1 MKKIVLLIM
10 AFLISCNNNKS
21 DNAQNN
27 ATVNNNTNITINN
40 NTAQNTN
47 QIISKQTIA
56 ARNKKPEFKNKYPI
70 KNYTE
75 AEVDEILYKTID
87 TELANYGISDNS
99 KKERREEEKQ
109 RLEPIKDLLLKGI
122 NSKDENG
129 NSILML
135 IPKLNYRNYA
145 YNDLVKWLVEHGISL
160 DDTEILNYNYT
171 DEIIDYLLDSG
182 VNFDYQTVYNKIN
195 SENNNYNLISK
206 LIRKL
211 ESANYYFSDIDYQ
224 LQSDLLFEAILNDNL
239 DLVRLFLKLGA
250 DINSI
255 NRMSDGYVGTPLM
268 YSAYY
273 EKYDI
278 MDYLKEN
285 NADITIHCFQDREE
299 LESIHTYD
307 RHISFVL
314 MENFPVLSPTN
325 LINTVITGNNNED
338 LMIRILNKISQT
350 FKFADTSY
358 IYSPAS
364 QKEFTNNN
372 EKYILIQSHILNEEY
387 IQNLILMEKYVYDF
401 EVNDKYF
408 NYISIWKRDRND
420 ENKAQFITGFYPMQN
435 DDYSQTY
442 DIASSRNYITIE
454 ATDDNGTYYYT
465 FIIENNDFYLD
476 KFSMGQYNE
485 NISLS
490 GTNINITEE
499 KNEEHYY
506 NYKTD
511 ASKFNHTN
519 RIKAI
524 DLERGFFSK
533 LIEEYNK

>member
-1 MKKIVLLIM
+1 MKKIILM
-10 AFLISCNNNKS
+10 AALSILISCNNKS
-21 DNAQNN
+21 NNTQNN
-27 ATVNNNTNITINN
+27 TAANITTNNNTN
-40 NTAQNTN
+40 QNTN
-47 QIISKQTIA
+47 QIISQQTTP
-56 ARNKKPEFKNKYPI
+56 ARKKKIEFKNIYPI
-70 KNYTE
+70 KPYTE
-75 AEVDEILYKTID
+75 SEIDEILYKTID
-87 TELANYGISDNS
+87 AELADYGISDNS

-109 RLEPIKDLLLKGI
+109 RMQNIKDLLLKGI
-122 NSKDENG
+122 NSKDEDG
-129 NSILML
+129 NSILTLMQEL
-135 IPKLNYRNYA
+135 DYKNYA

-182 VNFDYQTVYNKIN
+182 VNFNYQTVHNKIN

-211 ESANYYFSDIDYQ
+211 ESAGYYFSDIDYQ

-268 YSAYY
+268 YSVYY

-278 MDYLKEN
+278 MDYLKEKN
-285 NADITIHCFQDREE
+285 VDITIHCFQDTEE

-307 RHISFVL
+307 LHISFVL
-314 MENFPVLSPTN
+314 MENFPVLNPTN

-350 FKFADTSY
+350 FKYADTSY

-364 QKEFTNNN
+364 QTEFTNNN
-372 EKYILIQSHILNEEY
+372 EKYILIQSRILNEEY
-387 IQNLILMEKYVYDF
+387 VQNLISMEKYVHDF

-408 NYISIWKRDRND
+408 NYATIWKRDKND
-420 ENKAQFITGFYPMQN
+420 ENKAQFITGFYPIQN
-435 DDYSQTY
+435 DYYSQIY
-442 DIASSRNYITIE
+442 DIASSGNYITIE
-454 ATDDNGTYYYT
+454 AINDDGVYYYT

-476 KFSMGQYNE
+476 KFSSKYDLSDE
-485 NISLS
+485 N
-490 GTNINITEE
+490 EE
-499 KNEEHYY
+499 KHYY
-506 NYKTD
+506 NYKID
-511 ASKFNHTN
+511 AAKFNHTS
-519 RIKAI
+519 RIKPI
-524 DLERGFFSK
+524 DLERGFFNN

>member
-1 MKKIVLLIM
+1 MKKFILMVALSI
-10 AFLISCNNNKS
+10 LISCSNKS
-21 DNAQNN
+21 NNTQNN
-27 ATVNNNTNITINN
+27 ITLNNNTNITVN
-40 NTAQNTN
+40 NTTQNTN
-47 QIISKQTIA
+47 QITSKQTNAVI
-56 ARNKKPEFKNKYPI
+56 KKKFKNIYPI
-70 KNYTE
+70 KPYTE
-75 AEVDEILYKTID
+75 EEIDEILYKTID

-109 RLEPIKDLLLKGI
+109 KMQNIKDLLLEGI
-122 NSKDENG
+122 NSKDEDGNG
-129 NSILML
+129 VLTLMQ
-135 IPKLNYRNYA
+135 KLDYRNYA

-160 DDTEILNYNYT
+160 DDTRILDYDYT
-171 DEIIDYLLDSG
+171 DNMIDYLLDSG
-182 VNFDYQTVYNKIN
+182 VNFDYQTVYNKIDLK
-195 SENNNYNLISK
+195 NNNYNLISK
-206 LIRKL
+206 LIKKL
-211 ESANYYFSDIDYQ
+211 ESAGYYFSDIDYQ
-224 LQSDLLFEAILNDNL
+224 LQSDLLFQSILADNL
-239 DLVRLFLKLGA
+239 DLVILFLKLGA

-278 MDYLKEN
+278 MDYLKEK
-285 NADITIHCFQDREE
+285 NADITIHCFQDTEE

-307 RHISFVL
+307 SHISFVL

-364 QKEFTNNN
+364 QTEFTNNN

-387 IQNLILMEKYVYDF
+387 VENLILMEKYVYDF

-408 NYISIWKRDRND
+408 NYVTIWKRDKND
-420 ENKAQFITGFYPMQN
+420 ENKAEFVTGFYPIQN
-435 DDYSQTY
+435 DDYSQIY
-442 DIASSRNYITIE
+442 DIASSGNYITIE
-454 ATDDNGTYYYT
+454 SIDDGVYYYT

-476 KFSMGQYNE
+476 KFSMEKYNRSDNNKKE
-485 NISLS
+485 
-490 GTNINITEE
+490 
-499 KNEEHYY
+499 EEHYY
-506 NYKTD
+506 NYKID
-511 ASKFNHTN
+511 ASKFNHTS

-524 DLERGFFSK
+524 DLERGFFNK

>member
-1 MKKIVLLIM
+1 MKKIILMIALSI
-10 AFLISCNNNKS
+10 LISCNNNKS
-21 DNAQNN
+21 SNTQTNT
-27 ATVNNNTNITINN
+27 TVNNNTNITVNN
-40 NTAQNTN
+40 NTTQSTN
-47 QIISKQTIA
+47 QKASPQTTET
-56 ARNKKPEFKNKYPI
+56 RKKKIEFKNIYPI
-70 KNYTE
+70 KSYTE
-75 AEVDEILYKTID
+75 EEIDEILYKTID
-87 TELANYGISDNS
+87 NELSNYGISDNS

-109 RLEPIKDLLLKGI
+109 RMQNIKDLLLKGI
-122 NSKDENG
+122 NSKDEDV
-129 NSILML
+129 NSILTLMH
-135 IPKLNYRNYA
+135 KLDYRNYA

-160 DDTEILNYNYT
+160 DDTIILDYNYT
-171 DEIIDYLLDSG
+171 DNIIDYLLDSG
-182 VNFDYQTVYNKIN
+182 VNFDYNTVYNKIDLK
-195 SENNNYNLISK
+195 NNNYNLISK
-206 LIRKL
+206 LIKKL
-211 ESANYYFSDIDYQ
+211 ESAGYYFSDIDYQ
-224 LQSDLLFEAILNDNL
+224 LQSDLLFQSILADNL
-239 DLVRLFLKLGA
+239 DLVILFLKLGS

-268 YSAYY
+268 YSVYY

-278 MDYLKEN
+278 MDYLKEK
-285 NADITIHCFQDREE
+285 NADITIHCFQDTEE

-307 RHISFVL
+307 GHISFVL

-364 QKEFTNNN
+364 QTEFTNNN

-387 IQNLILMEKYVYDF
+387 VENLISMEKYVHDF

-408 NYISIWKRDRND
+408 NYVTIWKRDKND

-442 DIASSRNYITIE
+442 DIASSGNYVTIE
-454 ATDDNGTYYYT
+454 ATDDGTYYYT

-476 KFSMGQYNE
+476 KFSFSKY
-485 NISLS
+485 NISD
-490 GTNINITEE
+490 I
-499 KNEEHYY
+499 KQQKEEHYY

-511 ASKFNHTN
+511 AAKFNHTS

-524 DLERGFFSK
+524 DLERGFFNK

>member
-1 MKKIVLLIM
+1 MKKIILIT
-10 AFLISCNNNKS
+10 ALSILISCSNKS
-21 DNAQNN
+21 NNTQNN
-27 ATVNNNTNITINN
+27 TTANITITN
-40 NTAQNTN
+40 NTTQNTN
-47 QIISKQTIA
+47 QIISQQTTPT
-56 ARNKKPEFKNKYPI
+56 RKKKIEFKNIYPI
-70 KNYTE
+70 KAYTE
-75 AEVDEILYKTID
+75 AEIDEILYKTID
-87 TELANYGISDNS
+87 AELADYGISDNS

-109 RLEPIKDLLLKGI
+109 KMQNIKDLLLEDI
-122 NSKDENG
+122 NSEDEDG
-129 NSILML
+129 NSILTLMQ
-135 IPKLNYRNYA
+135 KLDYKNYA

-182 VNFDYQTVYNKIN
+182 VNFDYQTVHNKIN

-211 ESANYYFSDIDYQ
+211 ESAGYYFSDIDYK
-224 LQSDLLFEAILNDNL
+224 LQSDLLFKAILNDNL

-268 YSAYY
+268 YSVYY

-285 NADITIHCFQDREE
+285 NADITIHCFQDTEE

-307 RHISFVL
+307 LHISFVL

-338 LMIRILNKISQT
+338 LMVRILNKISQT
-350 FKFADTSY
+350 FKYADTSY

-364 QKEFTNNN
+364 QNEFTNNN
-372 EKYILIQSHILNEEY
+372 EKYILIQSRILNEEY
-387 IQNLILMEKYVYDF
+387 VQNLISMEKYVHDF

-408 NYISIWKRDRND
+408 NYVTIWKRDKND
-420 ENKAQFITGFYPMQN
+420 ENKAQFITGFYPIQN
-435 DDYSQTY
+435 DYYSQI
-442 DIASSRNYITIE
+442 DNIASSGNYITIE
-454 ATDDNGTYYYT
+454 AINDDGVYYYT

-476 KFSMGQYNE
+476 KFSSKYDLSDE
-485 NISLS
+485 N
-490 GTNINITEE
+490 EE
-499 KNEEHYY
+499 KHYY
-506 NYKTD
+506 NYKID
-511 ASKFNHTN
+511 AAKFNHTS
-519 RIKAI
+519 RIKPI
-524 DLERGFFSK
+524 DLERGFFNN

>member
-1 MKKIVLLIM
+1 MKKIILM
-10 AFLISCNNNKS
+10 AALSILISCSNKS
-21 DNAQNN
+21 
-27 ATVNNNTNITINN
+27 NNTDNNTTANITINN

-47 QIISKQTIA
+47 QKASSQTSPVRKKKQ
-56 ARNKKPEFKNKYPI
+56 EFKNIYNI
-70 KNYTE
+70 KSYTDIE
-75 AEVDEILYKTID
+75 IDEILYKTID
-87 TELANYGISDNS
+87 AELSDYGISDNS

-109 RLEPIKDLLLKGI
+109 RLQYIKDLLLKGI
-122 NSKDENG
+122 NSEDENG
-129 NSILML
+129 NNVLML
-135 IPKLNYRNYA
+135 IPELDYRNYA

-171 DEIIDYLLDSG
+171 DKIIDYLLDSG
-182 VNFDYQTVYNKIN
+182 VNFDYNTVLNKIDTQ
-195 SENNNYNLISK
+195 NNNYNLISK

-211 ESANYYFSDIDYQ
+211 ESAGYYFSDIDYK
-224 LQSDLLFEAILNDNL
+224 LQSDLLFQSILADNL

-268 YSAYY
+268 YSVYY

-278 MDYLKEN
+278 MDYLKEK
-285 NADITIHCFQDREE
+285 NADITIHCFQDTEE

-307 RHISFVL
+307 SHISFVL
-314 MENFPVLSPTN
+314 MENFPVLNPTN

-364 QKEFTNNN
+364 QNEFTNNN

-387 IQNLILMEKYVYDF
+387 VENLISMEKYVHDF

-408 NYISIWKRDRND
+408 NYVTIWKRDKND

-442 DIASSRNYITIE
+442 DIASSGNYITIE

-476 KFSMGQYNE
+476 KFSMEKYNHAD
-485 NISLS
+485 
-490 GTNINITEE
+490 INE
-499 KNEEHYY
+499 KPKEEHYY

-511 ASKFNHTN
+511 ASKFNHN
-519 RIKAI
+519 SRIKAI

>member
-1 MKKIVLLIM
+1 MKKIILMTALS
-10 AFLISCNNNKS
+10 FLISCNNKS
-21 DNAQNN
+21 DNTQNN
-27 ATVNNNTNITINN
+27 TTVNNNTTQNKIIT
-40 NTAQNTN
+40 Q
-47 QIISKQTIA
+47 QTTA

-75 AEVDEILYKTID
+75 EEIDEILYKTID
-87 TELANYGISDNS
+87 SELADYGISDNS

-129 NSILML
+129 NNVLML
-135 IPKLNYRNYA
+135 IPKLDYRNYA
-145 YNDLVKWLVEHGISL
+145 YNDLVRWLVEHGISL
-160 DDTEILNYNYT
+160 DDTRILDYNYT
-171 DEIIDYLLDSG
+171 DKIIDYLLDSG
-182 VNFDYQTVYNKIN
+182 VNFDYNTIYNKIN

-211 ESANYYFSDIDYQ
+211 ESAGYYFSDIDYQ
-224 LQSDLLFEAILNDNL
+224 LQSDLLFKSILNNNL

-255 NRMSDGYVGTPLM
+255 NRMKDGYVGTPLM

-285 NADITIHCFQDREE
+285 NADITIHCFQDTEE
-299 LESIHTYD
+299 LESIHTD
-307 RHISFVL
+307 DPHISFVL

-358 IYSPAS
+358 IYSPTS
-364 QKEFTNNN
+364 QTEFTNNN
-372 EKYILIQSHILNEEY
+372 EKYILIQNHILNEEY
-387 IQNLILMEKYVYDF
+387 VENLILMEKYVYDF

-408 NYISIWKRDRND
+408 NYVTIWKRDKND

-442 DIASSRNYITIE
+442 DIASSGNYVTVE
-454 ATDDNGTYYYT
+454 STDDNGTYYYT

-511 ASKFNHTN
+511 ASKFNHTS

>member
-1 MKKIVLLIM
+1 MKKIILII
-10 AFLISCNNNKS
+10 ALSILISCNNKS
-21 DNAQNN
+21 NNTQNN
-27 ATVNNNTNITINN
+27 TTVNNNTNITITN
-40 NTAQNTN
+40 NTTQNTN
-47 QIISKQTIA
+47 QIISQQTTPE
-56 ARNKKPEFKNKYPI
+56 RKKKIEFKNIYPI
-70 KNYTE
+70 KPYTE
-75 AEVDEILYKTID
+75 AEIDEILYKTID
-87 TELANYGISDNS
+87 AELADYGISDNS

-109 RLEPIKDLLLKGI
+109 RMQNIKDLLLEGI
-122 NSKDENG
+122 NSEDEDG
-129 NSILML
+129 NSILTLMQ
-135 IPKLNYRNYA
+135 KLDYKNYA

-182 VNFDYQTVYNKIN
+182 VNFDYQTVHNKIN

-211 ESANYYFSDIDYQ
+211 ESAGYYFSDIDYQ

-239 DLVRLFLKLGA
+239 DLVRLFFKLGA

-268 YSAYY
+268 YSVYY

-285 NADITIHCFQDREE
+285 NADITIHCFQDTEE
-299 LESIHTYD
+299 LETIHTYD
-307 RHISFVL
+307 LHISFVL

-338 LMIRILNKISQT
+338 LMVRILNKISQT
-350 FKFADTSY
+350 FKYADTSY

-364 QKEFTNNN
+364 QNEFTNNN
-372 EKYILIQSHILNEEY
+372 EKYILIQSRILNEEY
-387 IQNLILMEKYVYDF
+387 VQNLISMEKYVHDF

-408 NYISIWKRDRND
+408 NYVTIWKRDKND
-420 ENKAQFITGFYPMQN
+420 ENKAQFITGFYPIQN
-435 DDYSQTY
+435 DYYSQI
-442 DIASSRNYITIE
+442 DNIASSGNYITIE
-454 ATDDNGTYYYT
+454 STDDGTYYYT

-476 KFSMGQYNE
+476 KFSMEKY
-485 NISLS
+485 NISDL
-490 GTNINITEE
+490 NKKE
-499 KNEEHYY
+499 EEHYY

-511 ASKFNHTN
+511 ASKFNHTI

>member
-1 MKKIVLLIM
+1 MKKIILM
-10 AFLISCNNNKS
+10 AALSILISCNSKSNNT
-21 DNAQNN
+21 QNN
-27 ATVNNNTNITINN
+27 TEDNNNTNITITN
-40 NTAQNTN
+40 NTNQNTN
-47 QIISKQTIA
+47 QQASSQTNA
-56 ARNKKPEFKNKYPI
+56 TKKKKIEFKNIYPI
-70 KNYTE
+70 KPYTE
-75 AEVDEILYKTID
+75 EEIDEILYKTID
-87 TELANYGISDNS
+87 GELANYGISDNS

-109 RLEPIKDLLLKGI
+109 KMQNIKDLLLEGI

-129 NSILML
+129 NSVLTLMH
-135 IPKLNYRNYA
+135 KLDYKDYA

-171 DEIIDYLLDSG
+171 DKIIDYLLESG
-182 VNFDYQTVYNKIN
+182 VNFDYNTVYNKIDLN
-195 SENNNYNLISK
+195 NNNYNLISK
-206 LIRKL
+206 LIKKL
-211 ESANYYFSDIDYQ
+211 ESAGYYFSDIDYQ
-224 LQSDLLFEAILNDNL
+224 LQSDLLFQSILANNL
-239 DLVRLFLKLGA
+239 DLVKLFLKLGA

-255 NRMSDGYVGTPLM
+255 NRMRDGYVGTPLM

-285 NADITIHCFQDREE
+285 NPNITIHCFQDTEE
-299 LESIHTYD
+299 LESIHTD
-307 RHISFVL
+307 DPHISFVL

-364 QKEFTNNN
+364 QTEFTNNN

-387 IQNLILMEKYVYDF
+387 VENLISMEKYVHNF

-408 NYISIWKRDRND
+408 NYVTIWKRDKND

-435 DDYSQTY
+435 GDYSQTY
-442 DIASSRNYITIE
+442 DIASSGNYVTIE
-454 ATDDNGTYYYT
+454 AIDDGTYYYT

-476 KFSMGQYNE
+476 KFSFSKY
-485 NISLS
+485 NISDM
-490 GTNINITEE
+490 
-499 KNEEHYY
+499 KQQKEEHYY

-511 ASKFNHTN
+511 ADKFNHTS

-524 DLERGFFSK
+524 DLERGFFNK